1 MAVLSQVNVTEIE
14 SNKTYRKKQ
23 SDELENYNLFYL

>member
-1 MAVLSQVNVTEIE
+1 MALISQVNATEIE

-23 SDELENYNLFYL
+23 RNEFENYILFYL